1 MFTPRAVPETVA
13 CSRREQCPK
22 RWQCRSTAGPLTC
35 NSIIRNIASG
45 AAIRSSHIERII
57 AIIPNRRLFQMEH
70 LSASVCSAS
79 ESARVGYNRVMSTTE
94 SDRWSARVSG
104 NIRAEMARRR
114 WTYDDLSANTDI
126 PIYTIRRRMN
136 DKTHSFTIDEL
147 QSISEAMGI
156 PLLKLLWEQ

>member
-1 MFTPRAVPETVA
+1 
-13 CSRREQCPK
+13 
-22 RWQCRSTAGPLTC
+22 
-35 NSIIRNIASG
+35 
-45 AAIRSSHIERII
+45 
-57 AIIPNRRLFQMEH
+57 
-70 LSASVCSAS
+70 
-79 ESARVGYNRVMSTTE
+79 MSTTE